1 MEKLSS
7 SSKDMVRLLAIAVA
21 QGDWELCKE
30 LARFLVA
37 LDDSGK
43 TLKEA
48 LELVELRSPVGDME
62 RSFMFE
68 SARLMPPPPPGQSR
82 KVGDSVGGDGASV
95 DGGSEGTGGEW
106 GGSSSVSEIGA
117 SGDEIPS
124 HPYSASNGD
133 NVRGTSEVGHDA
145 VKVTEEEDLSVDGYS
160 FSHTLQ
166 K

>member
-37 LDDSGK
+37 LDDTGK

-48 LELVELRSPVGDME
+48 LELVELRSPVEDID

-68 SARLMPPPPPGQSR
+68 SARPMPLLAPPPLVR
-82 KVGDSVGGDGASV
+82 AVVGAVEGDGASA
-95 DGGSEGTGGEW
+95 DGGSEGTE
-106 GGSSSVSEIGA
+106 GSSNSSEI
-117 SGDEIPS
+117 
-124 HPYSASNGD
+124 N
-133 NVRGTSEVGHDA
+133 T
-145 VKVTEEEDLSVDGYS
+145 
-160 FSHTLQ
+160 
-166 K
+166 

>member
-48 LELVELRSPVGDME
+48 MELVELRSPVEDVD

-68 SARLMPPPPPGQSR
+68 RTRLMPPPLVRATIG
-82 KVGDSVGGDGASV
+82 VVDGDGASA
-95 DGGSEGTGGEW
+95 DGGSEGTGE
-106 GGSSSVSEIGA
+106 SSNSSEI
-117 SGDEIPS
+117 S
-124 HPYSASNGD
+124 
-133 NVRGTSEVGHDA
+133 T
-145 VKVTEEEDLSVDGYS
+145 
-160 FSHTLQ
+160 
-166 K
+166 

>member
-7 SSKDMVRLLAIAVA
+7 SSKDMVKLLAIAVS

-48 LELVELRSPVGDME
+48 LELVELRSPVEGMD

-68 SARLMPPPPPGQSR
+68 NTRLMPPLAPPPLVR
-82 KVGDSVGGDGASV
+82 PVVRAIEGDGASA
-95 DGGSEGTGGEW
+95 DGGSEGTGG
-106 GGSSSVSEIGA
+106 SSSSSE
-117 SGDEIPS
+117 
-124 HPYSASNGD
+124 
-133 NVRGTSEVGHDA
+133 
-145 VKVTEEEDLSVDGYS
+145 LSS
-160 FSHTLQ
+160 T
-166 K
+166 